1 MFGIRKFYILVILS
15 SFISVLEWA
24 FSAYEIFQY
33 KPIFSHSLI
42 SDVSVK
48 VKYIPPVFSAKYE
61 NERKTIRRAVYEEY
75 QAFKSELSKIQ
86 KSRKEFLHS
95 EKIDNLMK
103 TFKEHYIETSA
114 LLEQLKRK
122 DTLDINRK
130 EAIKVQYSSLSTPL
144 NNVMSIIPPNTC

>member
-42 SDVSVK
+42 LDISVK
-48 VKYIPPVFSAKYE
+48 VKYIPPVFGAKYE

-75 QAFKSELSKIQ
+75 QAFKSELNKIQ
-86 KSRKEFLHS
+86 K
-95 EKIDNLMK
+95 
-103 TFKEHYIETSA
+103 
-114 LLEQLKRK
+114 
-122 DTLDINRK
+122 
-130 EAIKVQYSSLSTPL
+130 
-144 NNVMSIIPPNTC
+144 